1 MNEWNA
7 EEPIVDSPVVDNPP
21 TAPAPASTW
30 RPGTWSGLI
39 MADSSIYIAG
49 ALVFNQLAFPG
60 EPGLATAATWLLIVA
75 GSIITA
81 LMALVA
87 WRLRYIP

>member
-1 MNEWNA
+1 MNEWNTD
-7 EEPIVDSPVVDNPP
+7 EPILDSPVVDNPP
-21 TAPAPASTW
+21 APAAPRAAW
-30 RPGTWSGLI
+30 RPGIWSKLV

-60 EPGLATAATWLLIVA
+60 EPVLATGATWLLIAA
-75 GSIITA
+75 GSTITA

-87 WRLRYIP
+87 WRLHYLP